1 MTTSAFCTT
10 HFGTNGNCLARR
22 AARNSLSNWKSINM
36 RRLQTTA
43 TDDAKRQFAAPVEAY
58 GGQIAARTLPQQSR
72 DLLEATS

>member
-1 MTTSAFCTT
+1 
-10 HFGTNGNCLARR
+10 
-22 AARNSLSNWKSINM
+22 M

-58 GGQIAARTLPQQSR
+58 GGQTAARTLPQQSR